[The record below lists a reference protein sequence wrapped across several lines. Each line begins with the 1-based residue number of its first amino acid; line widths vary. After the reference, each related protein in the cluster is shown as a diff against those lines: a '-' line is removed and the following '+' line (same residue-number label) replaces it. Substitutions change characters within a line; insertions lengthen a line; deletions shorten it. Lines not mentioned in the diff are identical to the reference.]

1 MSRKYRYLTSLILP
15 ITLTAGLFTF
25 VPSGSLATV
34 LARNDNEAAR
44 VVKPNAVSAEELYRH
59 IKFLAS
65 TELQGR
71 RSGTPECERAA
82 QYISERFREYGV
94 GAAASTYLQPF
105 EFIAGVKTGPQT
117 SFKASLNGQ
126 LVDFQVGEDFAPL
139 NFSSTGQLSGEVV
152 LAGYGIT
159 AAGINYDDYAGV
171 DVNGKIVMVL
181 PFSPEGNNQ
190 QGKFADYLNIR
201 RKAVTAR
208 EKGARAILFIS
219 ESDKLQNLRLRGE
232 DNFTDSGIIAGR
244 IGKATA
250 NRLLAVAG
258 KNVDDLIKVSATAG
272 KGEHLTLSASATVQL
287 NAEVV
292 RERKTSHNVVGIL
305 RGNDPKLKDEYIVL
319 GAHYDH
325 LGLGGP
331 ESLAASRDGIH
342 HGADDNASG
351 VAGLL
356 ELARV
361 FGANQQ
367 NLRRSLVF
375 VAFSGEE
382 LGLLGSAHYV
392 RNAPMPLANTV
403 AMLNMDMIGRLR
415 NDNLT
420 VGGIGTSP
428 QWKTLVEDLNRPR
441 GFSLKLQED
450 GFGPSDHSS
459 FYSKDIPVLFFFTG
473 THDEYHKPSDTPD
486 TINVISQRAVVSYI
500 HDITAAINQRDQ
512 RIEFSKAK
520 VEGDRRMMN
529 STFRV
534 SLGSVPEYAEGV
546 EGVRLS
552 GVRPGSA
559 AEKAGVKAGDI
570 VIELAGKKVKSV
582 QDYTFV
588 LQELEPN
595 KTVPIAVL
603 REGKRLDLQ
612 ITPAPRQ

>member
-1 MSRKYRYLTSLILP
+1 
-15 ITLTAGLFTF
+15 
-25 VPSGSLATV
+25 V
-34 LARNDNEAAR
+34 
-44 VVKPNAVSAEELYRH
+44 
-59 IKFLAS
+59 
-65 TELQGR
+65 
-71 RSGTPECERAA
+71 
-82 QYISERFREYGV
+82 
-94 GAAASTYLQPF
+94 
-105 EFIAGVKTGPQT
+105 
-117 SFKASLNGQ
+117 
-126 LVDFQVGEDFAPL
+126 
-139 NFSSTGQLSGEVV
+139 
-152 LAGYGIT
+152 
-159 AAGINYDDYAGV
+159 
-171 DVNGKIVMVL
+171 
-181 PFSPEGNNQ
+181 
-190 QGKFADYLNIR
+190 
-201 RKAVTAR
+201 
-208 EKGARAILFIS
+208 
-219 ESDKLQNLRLRGE
+219 
-232 DNFTDSGIIAGR
+232 
-244 IGKATA
+244 
-250 NRLLAVAG
+250 
-258 KNVDDLIKVSATAG
+258 
-272 KGEHLTLSASATVQL
+272 
-287 NAEVV
+287 
-292 RERKTSHNVVGIL
+292 
-305 RGNDPKLKDEYIVL
+305 
-319 GAHYDH
+319 HY
-325 LGLGGP
+325 
-331 ESLAASRDGIH
+331 
-342 HGADDNASG
+342 GADDNASG

-392 RNAPMPLANTV
+392 RNSPMPLASTV

-441 GFSLKLQED
+441 GFSLKLQDD

-486 TINVISQRAVVSYI
+486 TINVISQRAVVSYV
-500 HDITAAINQRDQ
+500 HDIMAAINKQEQ

-534 SLGSVPEYAEGV
+534 SLGSIPEYAEGV
-546 EGVRLS
+546 DGVRLS

-559 AEKAGVKAGDI
+559 AEKAGIKAGDI
-570 VIELAGKKVKSV
+570 VVELAGKKVKSV

-595 KTVPIAVL
+595 KTVPVVVL